1 MSSWGDLM
9 WYDWLVLGLYGMFM
23 LFIFF
28 YSLAQLHLVFKFL
41 RKKPLGIKNS
51 NGDLP
56 LVTIQL
62 PIYNERYV
70 VERLIDSV
78 MAMDYPKNLFEV
90 QILDDSSDETS
101 ELARISALK
110 WFSKGFGVVHLKR
123 PHRIGFKAG
132 ALSYGLHRAK
142 GEFIAIFDAD
152 FIPDPNF
159 LLDVVPH
166 FANPK
171 VAMVQTRWGH
181 LNRGFSFLTEM
192 QAFGL
197 DAHFTIEQSGRSKAG
212 SFINFNGTAGV
223 WRKQAIEQSGGWSSD
238 TLTEDLDLS
247 YRAQMKGWEFIY
259 LSDVVSPAEL
269 PVSMSAL
276 KTQQFRWTKGA
287 AECAVKNLRSVWR
300 ADDLSLRTKIHGHF
314 HLMNSSIFIYVLSIA
329 LLSIP
334 LLFIRNKVGDV
345 AVLDALGVFFAL
357 SILILFVF
365 YYVSYTALNQT
376 FKLVQFVKRF
386 IIFLSMSM
394 GMSLHNSIAVL
405 EGYVGKKTPF
415 VRTPKFSD
423 QSDQNS
429 WRKNVYLRNTSF
441 VLLLA
446 EAFFSL
452 LFAAAIF
459 LGVYFN
465 DYALMPFHAM
475 LSAGFGIVAFYG
487 ARHSIV

>member
-1 MSSWGDLM
+1 MSDWGDLM
-9 WYDWLVLGLYGMFM
+9 WYDWLVLGLYIMFM

-41 RKKPLGIKNS
+41 EKKALGAKNS
-51 NGDLP
+51 NGNLP
-56 LVTIQL
+56 SVTIQL

-70 VERLIDSV
+70 IERLIDSV
-78 MAMDYPKNLFEV
+78 MTMNYPKNLLEV

-110 WFSKGFGVVHLKR
+110 WSSRGGGVVHLKR

-212 SFINFNGTAGV
+212 SFINFNGSAGV
-223 WRKQAIEQSGGWSSD
+223 WRKQAIERSGGWSSD

-287 AECAVKNLRSVWR
+287 AECAAKNLCSVWR
-300 ADDLSLRTKIHGHF
+300 ADDLSLRTKIHGYF

-334 LLFIRNKVGDV
+334 LLFIRNKLGDV

-365 YYVSYTALNQT
+365 YYVSYKPINQR
-376 FKLVQFVKRF
+376 FKILQFVKRF
-386 IIFLSMSM
+386 IFFLSMSM

-415 VRTPKFSD
+415 IRTPKFND

-429 WRKNVYLRNTSF
+429 WRQNVYLRNTSV

-452 LFAAAIF
+452 LFAVAIF

-465 DYALMPFHAM
+465 DYVFVPFHSL
-475 LSAGFGIVAFYG
+475 LSAGFGLVAFYG
-487 ARHSIV
+487 ARHSIA

>member
-56 LVTIQL
+56 FVTIQL

-90 QILDDSSDETS
+90 QILDDSWDETS

-223 WRKQAIEQSGGWSSD
+223 WRKQAVEQSGGWSSD

-247 YRAQMKGWEFIY
+247 YRAQLKGWEFIY

-365 YYVSYTALNQT
+365 YYVSYTALNQK
-376 FKLVQFVKRF
+376 FKLIQFVKRF

-415 VRTPKFSD
+415 IRTPKFSD
-423 QSDQNS
+423 QSDQNA

-465 DYALMPFHAM
+465 DYALMPFHVM

-487 ARHSIV
+487 ARHSVD

>member
-1 MSSWGDLM
+1 MSSWGDLV

-51 NGDLP
+51 NSDLP

-78 MAMDYPKNLFEV
+78 MAMDYPKNLLEV

-101 ELARISALK
+101 ELARIAALK
-110 WFSKGFGVVHLKR
+110 WLSKGFDVVHLKR
-123 PHRIGFKAG
+123 LHRTGFKAG
-132 ALSYGLHRAK
+132 ALSYGLCRAK

-166 FANPK
+166 FANTK

-181 LNRGFSFLTEM
+181 LNRDFSFLTEM

-223 WRKQAIEQSGGWSSD
+223 WRKQAVEQSGGWSSD

-247 YRAQMKGWEFIY
+247 YRAQLKGWEFVY

-276 KTQQFRWTKGA
+276 KTQQFRWIKGA
-287 AECAVKNLRSVWR
+287 AECAVKNLRSVWQ
-300 ADDLSLRTKIHGHF
+300 AKDLSLRTKIHGHF

-334 LLFIRNKVGDV
+334 LLFIRNKLGDV
-345 AVLDALGVFFAL
+345 TVLDAFGVLFSL

-365 YYVSYTALNQT
+365 YYTSYIALNQR
-376 FKLVQFVKRF
+376 FKMFQFVKRF
-386 IIFLSMSM
+386 IVFLSMSM

-465 DYALMPFHAM
+465 DYALMPFHVM

-487 ARHSIV
+487 AKHSVD